1 MLELSDK
8 GICPHEEVI
17 EMVNMGT
24 EEDQRMLKIV
34 DNPEREQMIEL
45 FKEYIDVFAWS
56 YKDMPGLDPSI
67 ASHKIPLLPKVEPK
81 KQKLRR
87 MNTGVS
93 LQIKEEVIKQLEAG
107 FLEVVTYPQWV
118 ANIVPVP
125 KKDGRI
131 RMCVDY
137 RNLNNA
143 SPKDDFPLPHID
155 VLVDNTARSYRYSFM
170 DGYSGYN
177 QIPMHE
183 KDKEK
188 TTFTTQW
195 GTYCYRVMPF
205 GLKNAGA
212 TYQRAMVALFH
223 DMMHKEIEVYVDDMV
238 AKSAENKS
246 HVGVLRKLFGRLREY
261 RLRLNPNKCIFG
273 ALSGKLLG
281 FIVSRKGIEVDPD
294 KVRAI
299 REMPSPQTEKE
310 VRSFLGR
317 LNYIARFIANL
328 TATCEPMFKL
338 LKKNCKGT
346 WDDDC
351 QKAFDKIKDYLLN
364 PPILVPPSPDRP
376 LILYLTTLPRSMGA
390 MLGQLDDSGKK
401 ERAIYFLSKKFNECE
416 ARYPVIE
423 RTCCGLV
430 WATRRLRQYML
441 YYTTWLISRV
451 DPLKYIFE
459 SPHITGRVL
468 KWQVVLSEYDIK
480 HVMQKSVKG
489 SAIADHLAD
498 NPLGDDQPLDFQFP
512 DEVICTTEEGC
523 GEGNNE
529 EREWEMYFDGAA
541 NMHGNGVGAVIVSP
555 EGKQFPVAIKLE
567 FDCTNNIAEYEA
579 CVNGL
584 RAAITLGIR
593 CLKVFGDSALI
604 IHQVTGEWR
613 TKDVKLIP
621 YQELLTDL
629 IKQFKVASFHH
640 LTRDKNRFADALAT
654 LAAMIQ
660 LDCGVHIQPIQVEAR
675 SFPAYCLNVEE
686 DREEYPWFQDIK
698 DYITKRSY
706 PAGMTENEKKTLR
719 RLAMTFFISQDVLY
733 KRGYDGTLLRCVS
746 SEEAKKIMVEVH
758 EGICG
763 THANGHTMAK
773 QIQRYGYFWL
783 TIEKD
788 CFEHVKKCHKCQIY
802 ANRIN
807 APPIPLYNLVSPWPF
822 SMWGI
827 DIIGPINP
835 KASNGHRFI
844 LVAIDYFTKWVEA
857 NSFASITQK
866 TFLKF
871 MKTNILCRYGIPERI
886 ITDNGPNLNGTEVR
900 NFCEK
905 FQIKHHNSA
914 PYRPQMNG
922 AVEAA
927 NKNIKKIIGKMTVTY
942 KDWHEMLPYALHGY
956 RTTARTSI
964 GVTPYSLVYGMEAV
978 TPIEIEIPSLRVLAE
993 VDLEENEWIR
1003 TRFEQLNMIEEKR
1016 LIAMCHGQL
1025 YQKRMARAFDKKLR
1039 PREFSAGD
1047 LVLKKILP
1055 NQEDNRGKWAPTY
1068 EGPYVVKHAFSGGA
1082 LILAD
1087 MDGQELAKPINA
1099 DAVKRY
1105 FA

>member
-1 MLELSDK
+1 
-8 GICPHEEVI
+8 
-17 EMVNMGT
+17 
-24 EEDQRMLKIV
+24 
-34 DNPEREQMIEL
+34 
-45 FKEYIDVFAWS
+45 
-56 YKDMPGLDPSI
+56 
-67 ASHKIPLLPKVEPK
+67 
-81 KQKLRR
+81 
-87 MNTGVS
+87 
-93 LQIKEEVIKQLEAG
+93 
-107 FLEVVTYPQWV
+107 
-118 ANIVPVP
+118 
-125 KKDGRI
+125 
-131 RMCVDY
+131 
-137 RNLNNA
+137 
-143 SPKDDFPLPHID
+143 
-155 VLVDNTARSYRYSFM
+155 
-170 DGYSGYN
+170 
-177 QIPMHE
+177 
-183 KDKEK
+183 
-188 TTFTTQW
+188 
-195 GTYCYRVMPF
+195 
-205 GLKNAGA
+205 
-212 TYQRAMVALFH
+212 
-223 DMMHKEIEVYVDDMV
+223 
-238 AKSAENKS
+238 
-246 HVGVLRKLFGRLREY
+246 
-261 RLRLNPNKCIFG
+261 
-273 ALSGKLLG
+273 
-281 FIVSRKGIEVDPD
+281 
-294 KVRAI
+294 
-299 REMPSPQTEKE
+299 
-310 VRSFLGR
+310 
-317 LNYIARFIANL
+317 
-328 TATCEPMFKL
+328 
-338 LKKNCKGT
+338 
-346 WDDDC
+346 
-351 QKAFDKIKDYLLN
+351 
-364 PPILVPPSPDRP
+364 
-376 LILYLTTLPRSMGA
+376 MGA

-459 SPHITGRVL
+459 SPHIAGRVL

-512 DEVICTTEEGC
+512 DEGICTTEEGC
-523 GEGNNE
+523 DEGNNE
-529 EREWEMYFDGAA
+529 EQEWEMYFDGAA

-555 EGKQFPVAIKLE
+555 EGKQFP
-567 FDCTNNIAEYEA
+567 
-579 CVNGL
+579 
-584 RAAITLGIR
+584 
-593 CLKVFGDSALI
+593 VFGDSALI

-746 SEEAKKIMVEVH
+746 SEEANKIMDMRAYVARMRMV
-758 EGICG
+758 
-763 THANGHTMAK
+763 TL
-773 QIQRYGYFWL
+773 WP
-783 TIEKD
+783 
-788 CFEHVKKCHKCQIY
+788 
-802 ANRIN
+802 NR
-807 APPIPLYNLVSPWPF
+807 F
-822 SMWGI
+822 
-827 DIIGPINP
+827 

-956 RTTARTSI
+956 RTTASTSI